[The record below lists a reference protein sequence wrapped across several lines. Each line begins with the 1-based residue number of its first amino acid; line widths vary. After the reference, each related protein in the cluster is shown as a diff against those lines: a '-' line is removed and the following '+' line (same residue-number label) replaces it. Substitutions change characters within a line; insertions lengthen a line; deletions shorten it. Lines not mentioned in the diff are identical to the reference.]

1 MERGKTRACE
11 APLAAEQ
18 ELAAALLIEDTE
30 IAHWSAILSHLP
42 ALPIVRAELAQQGV
56 GAEMLARID
65 SLASASD
72 ESGLAHAGAAGC
84 DGDLEPSTTLAQ
96 ALRDADSKRL
106 ALVIVDAALRR
117 ALAGDPRAAA
127 FLLRLSDARR
137 AQQRA
142 KHDLVVSNIALVR
155 YFARR
160 SARAAPMAE
169 LVQEGCL
176 ALMRAVELYDHR
188 RGVRF
193 STYAVWW
200 IRQAQN
206 LCVSEQMSA
215 VRAPVGALNE
225 GHRIDNLAWAV
236 YGRTGNKPERDE
248 LTEETVGGYKAYAGP
263 IAHRADLRTTSLDES
278 VHVDSNAR
286 RIDQLSSGMPRV
298 EGELDMA
305 MLRHTLELGLAKLP
319 VLEATILRQKF
330 GLLDGNEGSLRSIA
344 KRHQLSYDR
353 ARTLCEQAMRKL
365 KREFEHLGIVD
376 LSCCPAS

>member
-1 MERGKTRACE
+1 MERGKTRASE

-18 ELAAALLIEDTE
+18 ELAAAMLIETTE
-30 IAHWSAILSHLP
+30 VAHWGTILSHAP
-42 ALPIVRAELAQQGV
+42 ALAIVRAELEQHGLATEV
-56 GAEMLARID
+56 VARIAA
-65 SLASASD
+65 LVGVETAVETR
-72 ESGLAHAGAAGC
+72 ESIEAVAR
-84 DGDLEPSTTLAQ
+84 
-96 ALRDADSKRL
+96 ALRDADHKRVVL
-106 ALVIVDAALRR
+106 AAVDVALRR
-117 ALAGDPRAAA
+117 ALVTDPLASE
-127 FLLRLSDARR
+127 FLLRLAEARR

-142 KHDLVVSNIALVR
+142 KHSLVVSNIALVR
-155 YFARR
+155 FFARR
-160 SARAAPMAE
+160 CRGAAPMAE

-206 LCVSEQMSA
+206 ICVAEQVSA

-225 GHRIDNLAWAV
+225 GHRIDSLAWAV
-236 YGRTGNKPERDE
+236 YGRTGTKPERAE
-248 LTEETVGGYKAYAGP
+248 LTVDLIGDCKVYAGP
-263 IAHRADLRTTSLDES
+263 IAHRSDLRTTSLDES
-278 VHVDSNAR
+278 VHVDSNAK

-305 MLRHTLELGLAKLP
+305 MLRQTLELGLAKLP
-319 VLEATILRQKF
+319 ALEATILRQKF

-353 ARTLCEQAMRKL
+353 ARTLCEQGMRKL
-365 KREFEHLGIVD
+365 KREFERLGIVD
-376 LSCCPAS
+376 LSCCVAH